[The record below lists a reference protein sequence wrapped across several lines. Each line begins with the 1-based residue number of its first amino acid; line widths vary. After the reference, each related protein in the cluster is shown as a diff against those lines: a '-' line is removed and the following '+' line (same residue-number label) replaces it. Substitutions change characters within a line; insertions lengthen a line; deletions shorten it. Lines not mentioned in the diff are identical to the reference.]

1 MSVKIGR
8 IQGINIKLDYSWF
21 LVFLFITWSL
31 ANNYLP
37 SQYPGKPGNF
47 YWIIGGVSALSLYLS
62 ILVHELAHSTIAKRS
77 GLDIT
82 NITLHFFG
90 GVAQIDEESTD
101 PETEAYMAIAGPI
114 TSIVVGGLFLVLY
127 YTLGA
132 GVPDALEAVLR
143 YAGYVNIGLALFNM
157 LPAFPMD
164 GGRVLRAILW
174 KRNDNLI
181 KSTRTASTVSN
192 VIGVIFMMFG
202 FYGIFSTGSPD
213 GLWLIFIGLFI
224 NSSSKMGLS
233 QTIISE
239 ALGEM
244 TVREIMTGEVR
255 TVEADASIQRAVDE
269 WFSAHKHQGYP
280 VVEDGELV
288 GIITIED
295 VRNVDSDRRDSVR
308 VRDVMKTRDE
318 LVTISPDEK
327 AADALMLMASKNVGR
342 LPVMEDGK
350 LVGIITRSD
359 IGKTIQIRSEI

>member
-1 MSVKIGR
+1 MSVKIAR
-8 IQGINIKLDYSWF
+8 VRGINIRLDYSWF

-37 SQYPGKPGNF
+37 SQYPSKPVNF

-62 ILVHELAHSTIAKRS
+62 ILIHELAHSTIAKRS
-77 GLDIT
+77 GLDIN

-90 GVAQIDEESTD
+90 GVAQIDEESTN
-101 PETEAYMAIAGPI
+101 PKTEAYMAMVGPF

-127 YTLGA
+127 YTLG
-132 GVPDALEAVLR
+132 VPDAVEAVLR

-174 KRNDNLI
+174 KRSGNLI
-181 KSTRTASTVSN
+181 RSTRTASTVSN
-192 VIGVIFMMFG
+192 VIGVVFMMIG
-202 FYGIFSTGSPD
+202 FYGIFSTGSFD

-239 ALGEM
+239 ALGEI

-255 TVEADASIQRAVDE
+255 TVEADASIKRAVDE
-269 WFSAHKHQGYP
+269 WFSVHKHQGYP
-280 VVEDGELV
+280 VVEDGRLV

-295 VRNVDSDRRDSVR
+295 VRNVDPDRGDSVR
-308 VRDVMKTRDE
+308 VRDVMKARDE
-318 LVTISPDEK
+318 LVTISPDER
-327 AADALMLMASKNVGR
+327 ASDALMLMSSRDVGR
-342 LPVMEDGK
+342 LPVVEEGK

-359 IGKTIQIRSEI
+359 IGKTIQLRTEL